1 MVNLATLAFTCLCC
15 ILVFCDVHAAP
26 NGKHYKQT
34 PLGVPYQ
41 GSPVTLSRRIYHSSL
56 VPFKENDG
64 WLGMNLDY
72 KYVEPIAKDLN
83 STEQPVFNRGDAHI
97 TVITPPEFNVLAKAS
112 VTLDEINNIALQH
125 KIQSSRFHVICLGRE
140 DVKVNNEQYI
150 VYQLIVDS
158 HNLLNIRR
166 AIFQLYAS
174 KGGNTALFNPDN
186 YNPHITVAFTVNDLF
201 EANGVSKGYNV
212 CYSPIHFVH

>member
-1 MVNLATLAFTCLCC
+1 MVNLVAFALTCFSC
-15 ILVFCDVHAAP
+15 ILVFCDLGYAFP
-26 NGKHYKQT
+26 NGKHKQT

-41 GSPVTLSRRIYHSSL
+41 GSPVTLSRRIYHSSSI
-56 VPFKENDG
+56 PFKKNDG

-72 KYVEPIAKDLN
+72 KYVEPIANKLN
-83 STEQPVFNRGDAHI
+83 STEQPLFNRGESHI
-97 TVITPPEFNVLAKAS
+97 TVVTPPEFNLLANAG
-112 VTLDEINNIALQH
+112 VTLDEINNIARQH
-125 KIQSSRFHVICLGRE
+125 KIQASRFRVVCLGRE
-140 DVKVNNEQYI
+140 DVKVDNEQYI

-158 HNLLNIRR
+158 RDLLNIRR
-166 AIFQLYAS
+166 AIFRLYAS

-186 YNPHITVAFTVNDLF
+186 YNPHITVAFSVNDLF

>member
-1 MVNLATLAFTCLCC
+1 M
-15 ILVFCDVHAAP
+15 
-26 NGKHYKQT
+26 
-34 PLGVPYQ
+34 
-41 GSPVTLSRRIYHSSL
+41 
-56 VPFKENDG
+56 
-64 WLGMNLDY
+64 
-72 KYVEPIAKDLN
+72 
-83 STEQPVFNRGDAHI
+83 
-97 TVITPPEFNVLAKAS
+97 ITPPEFNVLAKAS

-174 KGGNTALFNPDN
+174 KGGNTALFNPD
-186 YNPHITVAFTVNDLF
+186 
-201 EANGVSKGYNV
+201 VSLDICLLCMATKDELLMCSNV
-212 CYSPIHFVH
+212 VL